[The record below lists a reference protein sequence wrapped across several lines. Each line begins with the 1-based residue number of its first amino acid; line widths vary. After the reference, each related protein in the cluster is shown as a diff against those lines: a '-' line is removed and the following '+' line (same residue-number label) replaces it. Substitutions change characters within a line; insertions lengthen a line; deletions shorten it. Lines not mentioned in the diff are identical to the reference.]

1 MKILV
6 ISSLF
11 PYPPIQGKAQVR
23 TFSFLKHLNT
33 NYDITLVTQESEQV
47 LEEDIDALQAQI
59 DNCRI
64 FPKITHP
71 ENNKGFLETA
81 KKLGVFVQ
89 QGTPPGVR
97 SNYSQAIQEW
107 VDKAI
112 ASEKF
117 DLLLCEGSANEIY
130 VRPEWQQKI
139 PMVIDIHR
147 SVYGIYKHQIET
159 NANDSGFR
167 EQLSLPIL
175 RRYEKQYCHKFAAVI
190 VANQTEQK
198 ILKNLKLEVPI
209 TLIPNG
215 LNLSVFP
222 KRPSNQSGH
231 RITFVGTMDKPANI
245 DAARFFSLD
254 VFPKIRQR
262 YPDATLDIVGSRPVP
277 EVLELNELSGVNVTG
292 QVPSIIDYLHNTTV
306 SVIPIRKSIGTKM
319 RTLEALATGTPLVA
333 SDYGLEG
340 LSVDSP
346 GTPLGA
352 MRAND
357 VDEYV
362 YAVGRLFQD
371 EKLRE
376 KLSNNGR
383 ALIENEYAWEQM
395 TQRYEQVLLDT
406 CSMYLVE
413 SLE

>member
-1 MKILV
+1 MNLPMKILV

-33 NYDITLVTQESEQV
+33 NHDITLVTQESEQV
-47 LEEDIDALQAQI
+47 LEEDIDALQEQI
-59 DNCRI
+59 KNCVV
-64 FPKITHP
+64 FPPVTHP
-71 ENNKGFLETA
+71 ENSKGFLETA
-81 KKLGVFVQ
+81 KQLGVFVQ
-89 QGTPPGVR
+89 QGTPPGVL
-97 SNYSQAIQEW
+97 SNYSQAIQKWIDE
-107 VDKAI
+107 AI

-130 VRPEWQQKI
+130 FRPEWQQKI
-139 PMVIDIHR
+139 PTIIDIHR
-147 SVYGIYKHQIET
+147 SVYGIYKHQVET
-159 NANDSGFR
+159 NGNDSGLK

-175 RRYEKQYCHKFAAVI
+175 RRYEKQYCYKFAAVI

-198 ILKNLKLEVPI
+198 ILKNLKIEVPI
-209 TLIPNG
+209 TLVPNG
-215 LNLSVFP
+215 LNLQVFP
-222 KRPSNQSGH
+222 KRLSNKSGH

-245 DAARFFSLD
+245 DAARFFSLE

-262 YPDATLDIVGSRPVP
+262 YPDAILDIVGSRPVP
-277 EVLELNELSGVNVTG
+277 EVLELNKLSGVNVTG
-292 QVPSIIDYLHNTTV
+292 QVPYLLDYLHNTTV
-306 SVIPIRKSIGTKM
+306 CVIPIRNSIGTKM
-319 RTLEALATGTPLVA
+319 RTLEALATGTPIVA

-346 GTPLGA
+346 GHPLAA

-383 ALIENEYAWEQM
+383 ALIENEYTWEQM

-406 CSMYLVE
+406 YSKFQ
-413 SLE
+413 

>member
-1 MKILV
+1 MRILV

-47 LEEDIDALQAQI
+47 LEEDIDALQQQI
-59 DNCRI
+59 NHCLI
-64 FPKITHP
+64 FPSVTHQ
-71 ENNKGFLETA
+71 ENSKGFLENA

-89 QGTPPGVR
+89 QGTPPGVL
-97 SNYSQAIQEW
+97 SHYSQEIQEW
-107 VDKAI
+107 LDGAI
-112 ASEKF
+112 ALDKF

-130 VRPEWQQKI
+130 IRPEWQKKM
-139 PMVIDIHR
+139 PTVIDIHR

-159 NANDSGFR
+159 NGNDSGLR
-167 EQLSLPIL
+167 EQLSLPLL

-190 VANQTEQK
+190 VANQTEQQ

-209 TLIPNG
+209 TLVPNG
-215 LNLSVFP
+215 LNLQVFP
-222 KRPSNQSGH
+222 KRPTDQSGH

-245 DAARFFSLD
+245 DAAKFFSLE

-262 YPDATLDIVGSRPVP
+262 YPDATLDLVGSRPVP

-292 QVPSIIDYLHNTTV
+292 QVPCVLDYLHNTTV
-306 SVIPIRKSIGTKM
+306 CVIPIRKSVGTKM
-319 RTLEALATGTPLVA
+319 RTLEALATGTPIVA

-340 LSVDSP
+340 LPVDGP
-346 GTPLGA
+346 GLPLVA

-383 ALIENEYAWEQM
+383 ALVENEYTWERM

-406 CSMYLVE
+406 YSKFT
-413 SLE
+413 S